1 MNPIKTSASPPATPP
16 EPEFSFNIGEDADS
30 LERMRALYARFG
42 DIYRVYSPSRRAFV
56 YVINHPDDVK
66 RVLVSNH
73 ANYRKGFGLDRVRM
87 LLGNGIVTSDGEL
100 WRTQRYM
107 MQPMFHRR
115 VVTQFAAVIDAAN
128 DRLIER
134 WERHAAEGQPINVT
148 DEMSEVTL
156 DFILRA
162 IFGEDLDRLTQQT
175 GQNPFDLITEDSAR
189 DLAFAAKFYRLRK
202 LVFDIVT
209 RRRAQASDAPDFIG
223 MLVQARDKASGAPM
237 GERELVD
244 EVMTLIVAGHETAA
258 SGLNS
263 VWYLLSQHPQIEA
276 KLHREID
283 ALDEPRMPDL
293 QLSESLVYT
302 RRIINEALR
311 LYPPV
316 WVLSRQSIG
325 PDRLAGFDIPAG
337 VELLLSP
344 YLVHRHPKFW
354 QDPEAFCPERAEPES
369 DTRGSLFAR
378 IPFGAGAR
386 HCIGESLALYEM
398 SMHLFRVARRFR
410 LTHAPAPPMEL
421 EALINLRTRHPI
433 TMHLERRRSAPI
445 STAQSSS

>member
-1 MNPIKTSASPPATPP
+1 MNQIKTSASSVATPP

-30 LERMRALYARFG
+30 LERMCALYARFG
-42 DIYRVYSPSRRAFV
+42 DIYRVQSPARRGYV
-56 YVINHPDDVK
+56 YVVNHPDDVK

-115 VVTQFAAVIDAAN
+115 VVTQFAAVIDGAN
-128 DRLIER
+128 DRLIGR
-134 WERHAAEGQPINVT
+134 WERKAALGEPINVT

-162 IFGEDLDRLTQQT
+162 IFGDDLDRLTQQM
-175 GQNPFDLITEDSAR
+175 GQNPFDIITKDPAR
-189 DLAFAAKFYRLRK
+189 DLAFASRFYQLRK
-202 LVFDIVT
+202 LVIEIVT
-209 RRRAQASDAPDFIG
+209 RRRAQASESLDYIG
-223 MLVQARDKASGAPM
+223 MLVEARDKSSGAPM
-237 GERELVD
+237 GGRELVD

-263 VWYLLSQHPQIEA
+263 AWYLLSQHPEVEA
-276 KLHREID
+276 KLHLEVD
-283 ALDEPRMPDL
+283 ALGEHKAISL
-293 QLSESLVYT
+293 QVSESLLYT
-302 RRIINEALR
+302 RRIVDEALR

-325 PDRLAGFDIPAG
+325 PDRLAGYDIPAG
-337 VELLLSP
+337 VEVLLSP

-354 QDPEAFCPERAEPES
+354 SEPELFRPERSEPES
-369 DTRGSLFAR
+369 EASGPLFAR

-386 HCIGESLALYEM
+386 RCIGESLALYEM
-398 SMHLFRVARRFR
+398 SVHLYRVARRFR
-410 LTHAPAPPMEL
+410 LTHAQAAPMQL
-421 EALINLRTRHPI
+421 EALINLRTKHPI
-433 TMHLERRRSAPI
+433 WMHLERR
-445 STAQSSS
+445 

>member
-1 MNPIKTSASPPATPP
+1 MNHSKTSAPPITAPP

-30 LERMRALYARFG
+30 LERMCALYARFG
-42 DIYRVYSPSRRAFV
+42 DIYRVHSPARRGYV
-56 YVINHPDDVK
+56 YVVNHPDDVK

-115 VVTQFAAVIDAAN
+115 VVTQFAAVIDGAN
-128 DRLIER
+128 DRLLER
-134 WERHAAEGQPINVT
+134 WERKAAAGEPINVT

-175 GQNPFDLITEDSAR
+175 GGNPFDIITQDSVR
-189 DLAFAAKFYRLRK
+189 DLAFASRFYQLRK
-202 LVFDIVT
+202 LVIDIVT
-209 RRRAQASDAPDFIG
+209 RRRAQASESLDYIG
-223 MLVQARDKASGAPM
+223 MLVEARDKTTGAPM
-237 GERELVD
+237 GGRELVD

-263 VWYLLSQHPQIEA
+263 AWFLLSQHPEVEA
-276 KLHREID
+276 KLHREVD
-283 ALDEPRMPDL
+283 ALGEHKAASL
-293 QLSESLVYT
+293 QISESLVYA
-302 RRIINEALR
+302 RRIVDEALR

-325 PDRLAGFDIPAG
+325 PDRLAGYDIPAG
-337 VELLLSP
+337 VEVLLSP

-354 QDPEAFCPERAEPES
+354 SEPELFRPERAEPES
-369 DTRGSLFAR
+369 EAGGPLFAR

-386 HCIGESLALYEM
+386 RCIGESLALYEM
-398 SMHLFRVARRFR
+398 SMHLYRVARRFR
-410 LTHAPAPPMEL
+410 LTHAPAPPMQL

-433 TMHLERRRSAPI
+433 WMQLERR
-445 STAQSSS
+445 